1 MTNEGGKT
9 KQSTHEQEKTED
21 AGKPF
26 HRSQDEVLKDQRQV
40 TSAAAPSRSSQIQ
53 HPASTSRFQ
62 ARQSTID
69 MLRLRHGRHRVSA
82 GGMASRGAA
91 GILSTCHDLRGGE
104 SAAGRAKSDPKPEPS
119 LVSMGNLRVGNRV
132 ARAWPE
138 RLLVSLVGIAPRADD
153 PARVTTPRA
162 FAAAV
167 AAIGGK
173 IDSDAR
179 NA

>member
-1 MTNEGGKT
+1 MSNF
-9 KQSTHEQEKTED
+9 D
-21 AGKPF
+21 A
-26 HRSQDEVLKDQRQV
+26 VV
-40 TSAAAPSRSSQIQ
+40 SSNQN
-53 HPASTSRFQ
+53 PASTSRFQ

-173 IDSDAR
+173 IDRHLRAKCVTIVLVKDPSTPLGTTIFVDFGLCNDR
-179 NA
+179 FSFDIGRVTFS